1 MSDFKN
7 VLIIGGGESGLGAA
21 LLARE
26 KGCNVLI
33 SDGGKLSDQNRKE
46 LINNK
51 IPFEEKGHTI
61 DNLEKFDLIIKS
73 PGVPGKIALLKK
85 ADDIGISVW
94 SEIEFG
100 FHFCDA
106 KIIGIT
112 GSNGKTTTT
121 ALVYQLLNHAGI
133 KTAVGGNYGTSFCR
147 LLLDEENPEWI
158 VLELSSF
165 QLEDI
170 EKFRPQIAVL
180 LNITADHLDRYNYD
194 IYQYAQAKFNI
205 TKNQINNDLFIFNG
219 DDLITTEMLDKIKV
233 EAKALRINKSDY
245 ENGIYSKEMDVNFD
259 IKLFGKHNLFNAYCA
274 ISIARHLGISDSTIG
289 LGLKLFK
296 NNPHR
301 LEKVVSINERIFIN
315 DSKAT
320 NVDAVYYALEGIASR
335 IVWIAGGTDKG
346 NDYSQ
351 LVNLAKEKV
360 KALICLGKDNRKL
373 KEAFQNYVD
382 QISETQDVR
391 EAVNLA
397 YNFAGQGEVILL
409 SPACAS
415 FDLFN
420 NYEDRGEQF
429 KEAVWDLVDK
439 LK

>member
-1 MSDFKN
+1 MKKHEN
-7 VLIIGGGESGLGAA
+7 VLIIGGGESGVGAA
-21 LLARE
+21 LLAKQE
-26 KGCNVLI
+26 CSSVF
-33 SDGGKLSDQNRKE
+33 LSDVGALSEDNKNE
-46 LINNK
+46 LINNN

-73 PGVPGKIALLKK
+73 PGVPRNIALLVK
-85 ADDIGISVW
+85 ADELGLSIW

-100 FHFCDA
+100 AHYCSA

-121 ALVYQLLNHAGI
+121 ALVHHLLDHAGI
-133 KTAVGGNYGTSFCR
+133 SATAGGNYGTSLCR
-147 LLLDEENPEWI
+147 LLLDGVEWEWI

-170 EKFRPQIAVL
+170 EEFRPEIAVL
-180 LNITADHLDRYNYD
+180 LNITPDHLDRYNYD
-194 IYQYAQAKFNI
+194 VYQYGRAKLNLI
-205 TKNQINNDLFIFNG
+205 KNQTEKDLFIYNG
-219 DDLITTEMLDKIKV
+219 DDKITSELLEKEILKMNLLEVKK
-233 EAKALRINKSDY
+233 EAY
-245 ENGIYSKEMDVNFD
+245 ENGIYSKELDSNFD
-259 IKLFGKHNLFNAYCA
+259 IKLYGKHNLFNACCA

-301 LEKVVSINERIFIN
+301 LEKVASINGRIFIN

-320 NVDAVYYALEGIASR
+320 NVDAVYYALEGIASK

-346 NDYSQ
+346 NDYSSLFD
-351 LVNLAKEKV
+351 LVKDKV

-373 KEAFQNYVD
+373 KDAFRNYVEE
-382 QISETQDVR
+382 IAETRDVR
-391 EAVNLA
+391 EAVSLA
-397 YNFAGQGEVILL
+397 YNFAGHGEVILL

-415 FDLFN
+415 FDLFK
-420 NYEDRGEQF
+420 NYIDRGEQY
-429 KEAVWDLVDK
+429 KNAVWALLEK
-439 LK
+439 